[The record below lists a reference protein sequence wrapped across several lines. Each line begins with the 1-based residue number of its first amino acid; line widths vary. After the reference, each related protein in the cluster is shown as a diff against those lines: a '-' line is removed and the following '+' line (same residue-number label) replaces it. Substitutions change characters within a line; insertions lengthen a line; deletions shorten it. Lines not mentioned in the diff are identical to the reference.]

1 MSFGGFGAAST
12 SGGLFGS
19 TGTSAAPAS
28 GGLFGSASSSAA
40 PASGGL
46 FGSTNA
52 SAAPASGGLFGST
65 NASAA
70 PASGGL
76 FGSAGTS
83 AAPASGGLFGSAGT
97 SAAPAS
103 SGLFGS
109 TNTSAAP
116 ASGGLFGS
124 ASTSAAPASTGLFGS
139 TNASAAP
146 ASTSLFGSTNAS
158 AAPASGGLFG
168 STNTSAAPAA
178 GGLFGATNTSA
189 VPASSGLFGATNTT
203 AAPASTGLF
212 GAAANPAPAN
222 PAPASATPA
231 ITRKTKYVDLS
242 SDVQKML
249 LDIERQK
256 QVQVQ
261 IGSGIA
267 GDSTSRE
274 AGEVSS
280 SIQRLAQ
287 ELEIVRMTLASDRG
301 LVDDARARV
310 SFAVRHAEKA
320 AALVAHATDDGSWAQ
335 SGLTPLQV
343 ASRQRA
349 LQALQGGGGAAS
361 AAAGDDVLRLAEAVD
376 ARQEAKQGDGAVDA
390 YEAVRRIQFASMH
403 HGVASEYYW
412 AWLARVEA
420 SAQLLAERLDQAERH
435 VAGALAS
442 CDASPASG
450 GMPRPS
456 PRAVADVIQHQND
469 SFLAIAG
476 RVAALDDD
484 VRRLRKRL
492 GLAPARQQLAA

>member
-1 MSFGGFGAAST
+1 MSFGGFGAASA

-19 TGTSAAPAS
+19 GGTSVAPAS
-28 GGLFGSASSSAA
+28 GGLFGAATNSAAA
-40 PASGGL
+40 PAS
-46 FGSTNA
+46 T
-52 SAAPASGGLFGST
+52 
-65 NASAA
+65 
-70 PASGGL
+70 
-76 FGSAGTS
+76 
-83 AAPASGGLFGSAGT
+83 
-97 SAAPAS
+97 
-103 SGLFGS
+103 GLFGS

-124 ASTSAAPASTGLFGS
+124 SGTSAAPASTGLFGSSGTSAAPASGGLFGSSGTSAAPASGGFFGSANTSAAAPASSGLFGSANTSAAPASTGLFGS
-139 TNASAAP
+139 TN
-146 ASTSLFGSTNAS
+146 
-158 AAPASGGLFG
+158 
-168 STNTSAAPAA
+168 TSAAA
-178 GGLFGATNTSA
+178 
-189 VPASSGLFGATNTT
+189 PASSGLFGAPSNP
-203 AAPASTGLF
+203 APQASTGLF

-222 PAPASATPA
+222 PAPANPAPANTTPA

-242 SDVQKML
+242 GDVQKML

-261 IGSGIA
+261 IGSGIV

-274 AGEVSS
+274 AGAVAGRL
-280 SIQRLAQ
+280 QRLAQ
-287 ELEIVRMTLASDRG
+287 ELEVVRMTLASDRG

-349 LQALQGGGGAAS
+349 LQALQGAGAGAGAGAN
-361 AAAGDDVLRLAEAVD
+361 AAAGGQDVLSLAEAAD
-376 ARQEAKQGDGAVDA
+376 ARQAAEARQAGDAAVDA
-390 YEAVRRIQFASMH
+390 FEAVRRIQFASMH

-420 SAQLLAERLDQAERH
+420 AAQLLAERLDQAERH

-442 CDASPASG
+442 CDASPAAG
-450 GMPRPS
+450 GAAPRPS

-469 SFLAIAG
+469 AFLAIAG

-492 GLAPARQQLAA
+492 GLAPAKHGRPSH

>member
-19 TGTSAAPAS
+19 SGTSAAPAS
-28 GGLFGSASSSAA
+28 GGLFGSSGTSAA

-46 FGSTNA
+46 FGSTN
-52 SAAPASGGLFGST
+52 
-65 NASAA
+65 
-70 PASGGL
+70 
-76 FGSAGTS
+76 
-83 AAPASGGLFGSAGT
+83 T

-124 ASTSAAPASTGLFGS
+124 NNTSAAPSTGLFGS
-139 TNASAAP
+139 NNTSAAP
-146 ASTSLFGSTNAS
+146 ST
-158 AAPASGGLFG
+158 GGLFG
-168 STNTSAAPAA
+168 STNTSAAPAST
-178 GGLFGATNTSA
+178 GLFGGTNTS
-189 VPASSGLFGATNTT
+189 T
-203 AAPASTGLF
+203 APASTGLF
-212 GAAANPAPAN
+212 GSTNTAASTGLFGSSANAAAPAQASTNPA
-222 PAPASATPA
+222 PA
-231 ITRKTKYVDLS
+231 ITRKTKYVDLP
-242 SDVQKML
+242 SDLQKML

-261 IGSGIA
+261 IGSSIV

-274 AGEVSS
+274 AGEVNG

-287 ELEIVRMTLASDRG
+287 ELEIVRMTLASDRSV
-301 LVDDARARV
+301 VDDARARV
-310 SFAVRHAEKA
+310 AFAVKHAEKA

-349 LQALQGGGGAAS
+349 LQALQGGVATT
-361 AAAGDDVLRLAEAVD
+361 GDDVLSLAEAAD
-376 ARQEAKQGDGAVDA
+376 GRQTGDGRQAGDGAVDA

-412 AWLARVEA
+412 AWLARIEA
-420 SAQLLAERLDQAERH
+420 SAQLLAERLDQVERH

-442 CDASPASG
+442 SDAPAASAGAG
-450 GMPRPS
+450 GARRPS

-492 GLAPARQQLAA
+492 NLPAVKRQA